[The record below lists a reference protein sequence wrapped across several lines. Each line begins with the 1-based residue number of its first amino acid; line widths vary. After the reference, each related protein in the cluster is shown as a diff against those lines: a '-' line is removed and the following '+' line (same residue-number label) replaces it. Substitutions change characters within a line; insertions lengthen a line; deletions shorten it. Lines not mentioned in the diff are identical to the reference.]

1 MEELTITQVA
11 RQAGVRPSTL
21 RYYESINLL
30 PPPPRVSGRR
40 RYDPAILDR
49 LSFIQIAQKLGFTLT
64 EIQILF
70 HNQEGI
76 SSLSASWQQLARQ
89 KLTEVEMLIQRSH
102 QIKTLLL
109 QGLDCTCSDLP
120 DCIDCVLLNCAGT
133 NGKESTR

>member
-1 MEELTITQVA
+1 MQELTITEAA

-30 PPPPRVSGRR
+30 PLPRRVSGRR

-49 LSFIQIAQKLGFTLT
+49 LTFIQIAQKLGFTLA

-70 HNQEGI
+70 HPQETT
-76 SSLSASWQQLARQ
+76 SSLSAKWQQLAQQ
-89 KLTEVEMLIQRSH
+89 KLTEVEILIRRSH
-102 QIKTLLL
+102 EIKTLLL

-133 NGKESTR
+133 NS

>member
-1 MEELTITQVA
+1 MQELTITEVA

-30 PPPPRVSGRR
+30 PPPRRVSGRR
-40 RYDPAILDR
+40 RYDPTILNR
-49 LSFIQIAQKLGFTLT
+49 LTFIQVAQKLGFSLA

-70 HNQEGI
+70 HPQEGAI
-76 SSLSASWQQLARQ
+76 SLSANWQHLARQ

-102 QIKTLLL
+102 EIKRSLL
-109 QGLDCTCSDLP
+109 QGLDCNCLDLP

-133 NGKESTR
+133 NS